1 MAQRLTLPGLVLVL
15 LAVAAPVLAQSQY
28 CESLRAEL
36 VGLDRANGG
45 SPANQEAVRTVQA
58 DLRRTQDYYKQVGC
72 DSTTRKI
79 FNMFTDTPKQCTDLQ
94 RQIREYQNSISFLN
108 AEAARNT
115 NPAIE
120 ERRANLQAAVESN
133 CRPGNA
139 RNGQPNR
146 NGLMDLLFGNGKS
159 PFSDNEMLDEPPMT
173 AFPVDEKGYGYRTL
187 CVRSCDGYYFP
198 ISSVASRSRFG
209 LDADLCRASCPN
221 ADVTLYIAPIGQDP
235 ETATTIDGGATY
247 GQLANA
253 YKYRQNKPDPA
264 CACRKQ
270 GQSWSEA
277 LAEAE
282 KILAVNGRSD
292 AQVSEQRSFEMSRPR
307 ADQPKGKAATTAS
320 TAEAMP
326 AQPSNIK
333 PAADRMIEIVD
344 SDGTKKKIRLIV
356 PSTTQSTE

>member
-1 MAQRLTLPGLVLVL
+1 MAHRLKLTGLVLVL

-36 VGLDRANGG
+36 VGLDRAGG
-45 SPANQEAVRTVQA
+45 SPANQDAIRNVQA

-79 FNMFTDTPKQCTDLQ
+79 FNIFSDAPKQCTDLQ

-108 AEAARNT
+108 AEATRNT
-115 NPAIE
+115 NPAVE
-120 ERRANLQAAVESN
+120 ERRTNLQAALDTN
-133 CRPGNA
+133 CRPGGA
-139 RNGQPNR
+139 RNAQPNR
-146 NGLMDLLFGNGKS
+146 NGLMDLLFGNGKN
-159 PFSDNEMLDEPPMT
+159 PFSDNEMSDEPPMT
-173 AFPVDEKGYGYRTL
+173 AFPLDEKGYGYRTL

-221 ADVTLYIAPIGQDP
+221 ADVSLYIAPIGQDP

-292 AQVSEQRSFEMSRPR
+292 AQVSEQRSFELSRTR
-307 ADQPKGKAATTAS
+307 ADQPKGKAAAPTS
-320 TAEAMP
+320 TAEAP
-326 AQPSNIK
+326 NAQPANTK
-333 PAADRMIEIVD
+333 PASDRMIEIID

>member
-1 MAQRLTLPGLVLVL
+1 MAQRLKLTGLVLVL
-15 LAVAAPVLAQSQY
+15 LAVAAPVLAQSPY
-28 CESLRAEL
+28 CESLRTEL
-36 VGLDRANGG
+36 AGLDRASGT
-45 SPANQEAVRTVQA
+45 PANQEALRSVQA

-72 DSTTRKI
+72 DTTTRKI
-79 FNMFTDTPKQCTDLQ
+79 FNIFSDPPRQCTDLQ
-94 RQIREYQNSISFLN
+94 RQIRDYQNSVTALN
-108 AEAARNT
+108 AEAARNI
-115 NPAIE
+115 NPAVE
-120 ERRANLQAAVESN
+120 ERRTNLQAALETN
-133 CRPGNA
+133 CRPGSA

-146 NGLMDLLFGNGKS
+146 NGLMDLLFGNGKN
-159 PFSDNEMLDEPPMT
+159 PFSDNEMSDEPPMT

-253 YKYRQNKPDPA
+253 YKYRQNKPDPS

-292 AQVSEQRSFEMSRPR
+292 TQVSEQRSFEMSRPR
-307 ADQPKGKAATTAS
+307 AEQPKGKAAAPTA
-320 TAEAMP
+320 TAEVAAP
-326 AQPSNIK
+326 QPSNTK
-333 PAADRMIEIVD
+333 PASDRMIEIID
-344 SDGTKKKIRLIV
+344 SDGSKKKIRLIV